1 MTDGARAVRRASARP
16 SCRRAAT
23 LFLSNGYQGT
33 SVDQIAASAEV
44 SKQTVYKHF
53 GDKQELLLAIVND
66 ALDSTVTPFL
76 DRIAALADT
85 TDLEADLTALA
96 GDYLRAV
103 LQEPVVQLRRLVVGE
118 ANRVPALAQ
127 LYYEQ
132 APARTL
138 AAFADC
144 FGTAARSRPAC
155 TCPEPSLAAEHFAF
169 LIVGRC
175 IDQALFCG
183 GPQVLA
189 GIDVDRTSARAC
201 RCFSPAIGRS
211 LRRMAIGSRRGRRGR
226 PARRCASARRIRV
239 ADDDGSAVVDEH
251 PRRGA
256 ADVDLPD
263 PRQRGHRRREQRN
276 RLAASR

>member
-1 MTDGARAVRRASARP
+1 MTQAIGRSARK
-16 SCRRAAT
+16 RATIMSASQA

-53 GDKQELLLAIVND
+53 GDKQELLVSIVDD

-85 TDLEADLTALA
+85 DDLQSDLGALA
-96 GDYLRAV
+96 ADYLRAV

-118 ANRVPALAQ
+118 ANRLPALAQ
-127 LYYEQ
+127 RYYEH
-132 APARTL
+132 APARAL

-144 FGTAARSRPAC
+144 FGVLRDRGLLDVAEPA
-155 TCPEPSLAAEHFAF
+155 LAAEHFAF
-169 LIVGRC
+169 LVVGRC

-189 GIDVDRTSARAC
+189 GIDVDHHVTAAVRIFLAGYRPRAR
-201 RCFSPAIGRS
+201 
-211 LRRMAIGSRRGRRGR
+211 
-226 PARRCASARRIRV
+226 
-239 ADDDGSAVVDEH
+239 
-251 PRRGA
+251 
-256 ADVDLPD
+256 
-263 PRQRGHRRREQRN
+263 
-276 RLAASR
+276 